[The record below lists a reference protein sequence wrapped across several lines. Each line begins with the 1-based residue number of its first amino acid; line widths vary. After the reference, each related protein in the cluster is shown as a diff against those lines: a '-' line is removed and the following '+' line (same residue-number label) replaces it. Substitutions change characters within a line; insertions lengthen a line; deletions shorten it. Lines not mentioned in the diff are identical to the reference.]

1 MKIRI
6 ISILLIIAII
16 CSFTVSV
23 YAQEEPKPQGESYY
37 EVDVS
42 FAVPT
47 YGIKGIPMTF
57 MIPEDESGV
66 YIKAESITELLS
78 LYDYFFSFEMTH
90 TQCCIASKDIDFC
103 VIYRFNSPDVFVYVA
118 GSMIE
123 YSTPLHSIYSSG
135 TAWLPF
141 DFTMDLFNCAY
152 TESPKGIEI
161 QSPSFSTLMT
171 IAMLSGSNN
180 YAFDMVG
187 EVYNSHFSHLA
198 SKASALTVTTLN
210 SMLTDNATYAWSDII
225 SLGGHHATEDHYSRS
240 VSSLFVTTSE
250 DEVTAIN
257 GDTNDAFIQTM
268 KNHSSLLDTAVS
280 ALSADCSTHTLIDIV
295 NSVTNM
301 SSSLKKSPKVSA
313 IVPLLQKNKD
323 EIDEWCEIIAPRM
336 KDFGKYTTGI
346 TWLLRLYEFLFFWFS
361 FAEKN
366 DVAAEALIAYSS
378 ETDSPSGGAMK
389 DYAETDLTDIKEV
402 ISIFLAEKGLDT
414 FIAMIPS
421 SAVTTI
427 VGAPAAFLTFCW
439 SCAAN
444 LIPPIKNS
452 IEGMDSF
459 MISDCAADHQ
469 NYAKKLLN
477 KHKNSTFVGNNV
489 NRDSLEKLKQHT
501 YSHLKFALISRNA
514 ALTSVN
520 KSGKVLQSTKDKLK
534 KEFEAKNRDIGIM
547 LKSLEIEGNEYLP
560 QDVSQN
566 LSDWKNVPLM
576 DSIRQNGTKLDRV
589 SQKHVPLSELASLPG
604 DFKIS
609 PDDAIL
615 IAKKILGRSFHK
627 LIFDNL
633 LKDLCTFEVSNDVCY
648 IEEEYTYAY
657 VVRYLVAGQADDICI
672 MVSLDGNSAW
682 IAFAQ
687 PNGYFTYY
695 TGFNFLDYKT
705 SDLVQI
711 IKDAQN
717 GIVKM
722 GTTEYMK
729 QNE

>member
-1 MKIRI
+1 MKKRI
-6 ISILLIIAII
+6 ISILLIISII
-16 CSFTVSV
+16 CTCTFSV
-23 YAQEEPKPQGESYY
+23 CAQEEPALQGQSYY
-37 EVDVS
+37 EIEVS
-42 FAVPT
+42 FATPA

-78 LYDYFFSFEMTH
+78 FYDYFFDFDMTH
-90 TQCCIASKDIDFC
+90 TQCCLANEQMNFC
-103 VIYRFNSPDVFVYVA
+103 VIYRFNSPDVFVYVG

-152 TESPKGIEI
+152 TESSKGIEI

-225 SLGGHHATEDHYSRS
+225 SLGQHHATEDHYSRS
-240 VSSLFVTTSE
+240 VSSLFVTSSE
-250 DEVTAIN
+250 DEVDAIN
-257 GDTNDAFIQTM
+257 GDTYDVFMQKM
-268 KNHSSLLDTAVS
+268 KNETSLLDTAVS
-280 ALSADCSTHTLIDIV
+280 ALSANCNTDTLINIV
-295 NSVTNM
+295 NSVTDT
-301 SSSLKKSPKVSA
+301 SSSLKKSPKIAA
-313 IVPLLQKNKD
+313 IVPLLEKNKD
-323 EIDEWCEIIAPRM
+323 EIDEWCKIISPRM
-336 KDFGKYTTGI
+336 KDFGKYTKGVAWAARI
-346 TWLLRLYEFLFFWFS
+346 FEFVFFWLS
-361 FAEKN
+361 FVQKN
-366 DVAAEALIAYSS
+366 DVAADALITYSS
-378 ETDSPSGGAMK
+378 ETDSKSGKAMK
-389 DYAETDLTDIKEV
+389 EYAETDLTDIKSV
-402 ISIFLAEKGLDT
+402 IKIFVTEKGLDT
-414 FIAMIPS
+414 LLAMIPNS
-421 SAVTTI
+421 SAI
-427 VGAPAAFLTFCW
+427 IGAPAAFLTFCW
-439 SCAAN
+439 SVAAN
-444 LIPPIKNS
+444 FITPIKGK
-452 IEGMDSF
+452 IQDMDSF
-459 MISDCAADHQ
+459 MISDCASDHQ
-469 NYAKKLLN
+469 QYAKKLIN
-477 KHKNSTFVGNNV
+477 KHKNSTFVGTEV
-489 NRDSLEKLKQHT
+489 NRESLKTLKKHT
-501 YSHLKFALISRNA
+501 YSHLKFALIARNA
-514 ALTSVN
+514 ALASVN
-520 KSGKVLQSTKDKLK
+520 HSGKVLQSTKDKLK
-534 KEFEAKNRDIGIM
+534 KEFEAKNKDIGIM

-576 DSIRQNGTKLDRV
+576 DSIRKNGTKLDRV

-604 DFKIS
+604 DYKIS
-609 PDDAIL
+609 PEDAKL
-615 IAKKILGRSFHK
+615 IAKKVIGRSFHK

-657 VVRYLVAGQADDICI
+657 VVRYLVAGEADEICI

-682 IAFAQ
+682 IAFAE

-705 SDLVQI
+705 SDLIQI

-722 GTTEYMK
+722 GTTEYIK